1 MAAGLGEAA
10 AFATALGW
18 AVSAYVHG
26 VVGRMAGPVGVTMLR
41 QPFQLAALGIVCL
54 LLGEETFLSLKGLG
68 LLTVSGITGFICCD
82 LLLYGAMGI
91 IGPQAAIQLASLS
104 SGVTALLGMFFLGER
119 LPLQAVAGII
129 ITLVGVAI
137 VLTERTGSTL
147 LPGQEVPTGRR
158 LVLGTAAGLGA
169 AVFLSVSF
177 IFLKQAM
184 IDGPTP
190 LWAAFVRLLVATLLL
205 WGGGLFRGFS
215 GSAVRSF
222 RQNPGMFRLLLG
234 ATAFSAGGI
243 WASSLALHHAP
254 AGVAATIIGLQPVI
268 LAFVGTIGNRRR
280 PSARAV
286 AGSLVA
292 FMGTALVCLR

>member
-1 MAAGLGEAA
+1 MAA

-18 AVSAYVHG
+18 AVSAYVPG

-169 AVFLSVSF
+169 AVDSPFDSDL
-177 IFLKQAM
+177 
-184 IDGPTP
+184 
-190 LWAAFVRLLVATLLL
+190 AAP
-205 WGGGLFRGFS
+205 S
-215 GSAVRSF
+215 
-222 RQNPGMFRLLLG
+222 P
-234 ATAFSAGGI
+234 
-243 WASSLALHHAP
+243 
-254 AGVAATIIGLQPVI
+254 
-268 LAFVGTIGNRRR
+268 
-280 PSARAV
+280 PSARLRFLSPSFLKSVSYQPLPARRNAGAV
-286 AGSLVA
+286 TCRFTVDWPQEGQVSGSGSDSFCRRSKRWPHWVHSKA
-292 FMGTALVCLR
+292 